1 MGNKVDKLL
10 FGIYESDVD
19 SVLEGSILTAEQKQ
33 QVYDAVKYMDFS
45 DIYDYIT
52 DVAYGMVDEGEDI
65 YNEDDESY
73 SEYWES

>member
-1 MGNKVDKLL
+1 MGSKVDKLL